1 MSSDKMML
9 WMSPHMHLRG
19 KSFRYE
25 AHYIDGRSEILL
37 DVPKYDFNW
46 QITYELAEPKPLP
59 KGTRLVCTAR
69 FDNSEDNPA
78 NPDPTDTVRFG
89 PQTWHEMM
97 IGWYATLSAED
108 DGYVANETSDDPALE
123 GTGNDPSE

>member
-1 MSSDKMML
+1 ML

-25 AHYIDGRSEILL
+25 ARYPDGTSEILL

-59 KGTRLVCTAR
+59 KGTQAEMHGPLRQFGKQSRQSRSQRHGQIRTANVARNDDRLVRHALGR
-69 FDNSEDNPA
+69 GRRLRPRSDFRRRRS
-78 NPDPTDTVRFG
+78 TVNKRQAG
-89 PQTWHEMM
+89 C
-97 IGWYATLSAED
+97 
-108 DGYVANETSDDPALE
+108 
-123 GTGNDPSE
+123 